1 MPFIPLYDKNPRILI
16 ARPYVTWGL
25 IALCAAVFVVQLS
38 AGDGLIYGL
47 GLIPA
52 TLAGDARLNPHL
64 YMVPP
69 AVTLVSYAF
78 LHGGWLHLGGNMLF
92 LWVFGDNIEDA
103 MGHGR
108 FIAFYLVGGILAGLV
123 QVIVD
128 PMSRV
133 PTVGASGAVAAV
145 LGAYLMLHPRAS
157 IRVLIIVFPVYVPAV
172 LLLVFWI
179 LFQIYA
185 AFGGGE
191 AGVAWWAHIGGFVAG
206 ALLIIPLRHNSLPL
220 FGGDNLPSGITL
232 RGAFRRS
239 ADDDAQD
246 RRGPWG

>member
-1 MPFIPLYDKNPRILI
+1 MPFIPLHDKNPRILI

-38 AGDGLIYGL
+38 AGDGLIYAL

-52 TLAGDARLNPHL
+52 TLMGDAQLSPNL

-108 FIAFYLVGGILAGLV
+108 FIAFYLVGGVLAGLV
-123 QVIVD
+123 QVFVD

-145 LGAYLMLHPRAS
+145 LGAYLMLHPRAKV
-157 IRVLIIVFPVYVPAV
+157 RVLILIFPVYVRAV
-172 LLLVFWI
+172 VLLVFWI

-191 AGVAWWAHIGGFVAG
+191 GGVAWWAHIGGFVAG

-220 FGGDNLPSGITL
+220 FGGDNLPGGITL
-232 RGAFRRS
+232 RRAFRRS
-239 ADDDAQD
+239 ADGDSQD
-246 RRGPWG
+246 RRGPWS